1 MCFIALF
8 ISVHSSVGLHKN
20 LTDKL
25 YAKLRTRD
33 QKKSGADQKCENNF
47 YGLSS
52 KNIIQDFFYK
62 NKIQKQN
69 SRDGRE
75 VFTIQRTSL

>member
-1 MCFIALF
+1 MTC
-8 ISVHSSVGLHKN
+8 
-20 LTDKL
+20 
-25 YAKLRTRD
+25 D
-33 QKKSGADQKCENNF
+33 QKKSGADQKCENDF

-75 VFTIQRTSL
+75 VFTTQTTSL